1 MPENLIMKH
10 NLRLSFVL
18 PIAFLCLALFLAA
31 CDSNSATEG
40 RVQVLLTDAP
50 LDDVLEANIS
60 ILRVELIDSTG
71 TETILMDQPL
81 SFDLLTLRDGVTAEL
96 ATLPVLANSYNQIR
110 MVVSDSA
117 YVLLTDSTMQP
128 LKIPSG
134 QSSGIKLMDIPPIN
148 ISESDDLAVITID
161 FDAAASFVKAGNSGK
176 YIFKPVLKPLS
187 IEINGEMTEIPSDS
201 TGTTG

>member
-1 MPENLIMKH
+1 MKTH
-10 NLRLSFVL
+10 SIKSIGGLFITLL
-18 PIAFLCLALFLAA
+18 LLYIATG
-31 CDSNSATEG
+31 CDSNDEVEG

-71 TETILMDQPL
+71 RETIALDKPL

-96 ATLPVLANSYNQIR
+96 ADLPVLASTYSQLR
-110 MVVSDSA
+110 LVVSDSA
-117 YVLLTDSTMQP
+117 YVLLDDSTMQE

-134 QSSGIKLMDIPPIN
+134 ETSGIKLMDIPPIN
-148 ISESDDLAVITID
+148 INDGDDLVVITID
-161 FDAAASFVKAGNSGK
+161 FDAEASFVKAGNSGK

-187 IEINGEMTEIPSDS
+187 IEINGEMSMVPDDS
-201 TGTTG
+201 TGTGG